1 MMLVDEDEAITREMI
16 EHFSGCAQCYL
27 VNISVLILCRT
38 LINNVLDVEES
49 DVDEI
54 SGKLR
59 RQKEDH
65 RDLQAD

>member
-1 MMLVDEDEAITREMI
+1 
-16 EHFSGCAQCYL
+16 
-27 VNISVLILCRT
+27 
-38 LINNVLDVEES
+38 VLDVEES
-49 DVDEI
+49 DVEEI